1 MTLQPLKMRIQ
12 SWQERR
18 LRQSLAHRDAASQI
32 CQTLNGQ
39 GFQAYIVGGFVRD
52 ILSGK
57 AASGDID
64 LATDAR
70 PEVVQGWAKKN
81 HIKFSIQGLPFGAIK
96 LYLGPSPIV
105 VTTFRREK
113 LNGENLSIS
122 FTKKL
127 SEDAARRDFTIN
139 AIYADWQGKIHD
151 PVGGLSDLEVRI
163 VRFIGDP
170 ETRIQEDAFRILR
183 YFRIRAGFANLNIPT
198 EFNTLMS
205 IKKFAK
211 DVGKIS
217 RQRKGQELL
226 KLLAEREVYSV
237 LMEIQECDLLPHCLP
252 HAAIHRI
259 RVLEQFENEWQTPPD
274 PLRRLAVLGI
284 NKPKTFF
291 QLDRRS
297 ALRLDQLEHWIQNP
311 AQPSELAYRLGSEA
325 AVDIVLARAAID
337 GEKMASNG
345 HRLIEHASQQRFPI
359 RAVDLLPRFKGR
371 ELGNVLQQLETDWL
385 DSDFMLS
392 RRELLERASNETK

>member
-1 MTLQPLKMRIQ
+1 MTLQPLKKSLQ

-18 LRQSLAHRDAASQI
+18 LRQSLAGRDGANHI
-32 CQTLNGQ
+32 CRTLNGQ

-52 ILSGK
+52 ILHGK
-57 AASGDID
+57 AAPGDID

-70 PEVVQGWAKKN
+70 PEVVQGWAEKEQ
-81 HIKFSIQGLPFGAIK
+81 IKFSIQGRPFGAIK
-96 LYLGPSPIV
+96 LHLGPSPIV

-113 LNGENLSIS
+113 LTGEGLSIS
-122 FTKKL
+122 FTKEL
-127 SEDAARRDFTIN
+127 LEDAARRDFTIN
-139 AIYADWQGKIHD
+139 AIYADWRGKVHD
-151 PVGGLSDLEVRI
+151 PVGGLSDLEARI

-170 ETRIQEDAFRILR
+170 ATRIQEDVFRILR

-217 RQRKGQELL
+217 PQRRGQELL

-237 LMEIQECDLLPHCLP
+237 LMEMQECGLLTHCLP
-252 HAAIHRI
+252 HAAISRI
-259 RVLEQFENEWQTPPD
+259 GVLEQFETEWQTPPN

-284 NKPKTFF
+284 DKPKTLF
-291 QLDRRS
+291 QLARRS
-297 ALRLDQLEHWIQNP
+297 ALRLDRLEHWIQNP
-311 AQPSELAYRLGSEA
+311 AQPSELAYRLGSEE

-337 GEKMASNG
+337 GEKIDSND
-345 HRLIEHASQQRFPI
+345 HRVIEHAGQQRFPI
-359 RAVDLLPRFKGR
+359 RALDLIPRFKGR
-371 ELGNVLQQLETDWL
+371 ELGNVLKQLEKDWL

-392 RRELLERASNETK
+392 RRALLERASNENK